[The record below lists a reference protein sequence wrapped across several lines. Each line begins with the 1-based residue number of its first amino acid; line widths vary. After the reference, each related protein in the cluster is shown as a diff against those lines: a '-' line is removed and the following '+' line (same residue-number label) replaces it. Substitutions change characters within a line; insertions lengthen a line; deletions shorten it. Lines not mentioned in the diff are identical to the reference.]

1 MMRILAKHGDE
12 MDILALPHETVR
24 KGEYLSIEEGS
35 DLRTLLIQAYEET
48 YMDAPG
54 VDEEILRDELFHPE
68 VSKIDDPNELQSVSY
83 MIKDARVLRCK
94 IRASIDGQTLSH
106 DVNWLPSRAQNRI
119 QRFPYDKM
127 IRYVSR
133 PEAHRIDLGNTI
145 GGEGF
150 GIDCEDLDGRLTII
164 TGKKESG
171 KSHLSKLLISGLI
184 AHGAY
189 VVVFDINGEYGGIS
203 FNKDGGPSPF
213 IDRVKNFQVG
223 SNLGFTLKYLGK
235 RVFIDILSHALDTP
249 SITVREFMK
258 IWDHLVANGRLN
270 MRGLYDAILNW
281 QSNEMVKNALLSRY
295 YSLMS
300 TRLFID
306 SEVSAVDFKDTI
318 NKFPSG
324 VAMIFS
330 LPTISSLSRRI
341 LVQIVLTKL
350 LDLLEGKE
358 IPPIFLFAEEAHL
371 YLRDTYWEDLITRMR
386 HYGIFTTFITNQ
398 PDALGPSVYR
408 QADNIFL
415 FNFTNERDLEM
426 IAQAAIVDADTVKG
440 IVRTLPRRHC
450 LALGKVVAE
459 LPVTVSVRDAQF
471 VTLGSTRL
479 FFNGPTPIEPPINH
493 SKT

>member
-1 MMRILAKHGDE
+1 MRILAKHGDE
-12 MDILALPHETVR
+12 MDILALPQETVR
-24 KGEYLSIEEGS
+24 KGEYLSIEEGTDS
-35 DLRTLLIQAYEET
+35 RLLLIQAYEET

-68 VSKIDDPNELQSVSY
+68 VSKIDDPNDLQSISY
-83 MIKDARVLRCK
+83 MIKDARILRCK
-94 IRASIDGQTLSH
+94 IRASIDGQSLSH

-119 QRFPYDKM
+119 QRFPYDRM

-133 PEAHRIDLGNTI
+133 PEAHRIELGNTV
-145 GGEGF
+145 GGEMF

-171 KSHLSKLLISGLI
+171 KSHLSKLLISGLV
-184 AHGAY
+184 ANGAY

-223 SNLGFTLKYLGK
+223 SNLGFSLRYLGK

-258 IWDHLVANGRLN
+258 IWDHLVATGKLN
-270 MRGLYDAILNW
+270 MKGLYDAILSW

-295 YSLMS
+295 YSLLS

-318 NKFPSG
+318 GRFPSG

-459 LPVTVSVRDAQF
+459 LPVAVSVRDAQF
-471 VTLGSTRL
+471 ITLGSTRL
-479 FFNGPTPIEPPINH
+479 FFNEPSRADPPSLN
-493 SKT
+493 K